1 MPLNEQQKAAVEYLE
16 GPLLVLAGPGTG
28 KTQLL
33 SAKVAYILEHT
44 DANPENILCLTFTD
58 AGAENMRDRLQ
69 TMIGKAALDV
79 NIHTYHAFGANLL
92 ERYKNYAETLDRKL
106 DAPID
111 QTAQYKIIADIQ
123 KSLPVTDILKT
134 SNTKDII
141 DTISSAKSAR
151 LTARDLQKIA
161 TQNTEDSQAISAEVS
176 PIFVAAPSRMKF
188 DQALEEVYQPVLD
201 ILVKYTSPEPIAGN
215 IERIANTMLR
225 ELNQALEE
233 VKNTDPG
240 VTATGKPKQPSVQPL
255 SAWKKKHIEIFDAGD
270 RKHPV
275 TAYRLADTIANKKL
289 FSLAHIMEKYDQYLG
304 ASGLFDFDDMIE
316 YAIHYLKTDRG
327 FRLSLSELFQYILL
341 DEFQDT
347 NPSQF
352 ELIKLLTDYEKPVVM
367 AVGDDDQAIYEFQ
380 GANASNLMD
389 FQQHYNAKVITLI
402 NNYRSI
408 GAVLEFSKHIADQIT
423 DSFAKN
429 YEQID
434 KTLHSMKDEWSDKP
448 KNPEIER
455 HEFSCPEAEYYW
467 IAEKIRGL
475 VDAGEDPSEIA
486 ILAPKHK
493 NIVPILPYLKAKN
506 LEVTYEKRD
515 NLLQDDKIRPL
526 ITIARFVQELAEGKK
541 PAHRLLE
548 ILSYDFWGIPAGIVI
563 ETIEASRTSSKSTL
577 SYLSGSGDER
587 LEALADFFA
596 NLAAASTT
604 APLELWLDY
613 LTGAA
618 PLKDFASPFLNYY
631 DKHATAFEKLEFYEN
646 LATFRQTILTHAK
659 SLNPSETPQTP
670 RLKDFIVTLDDYE
683 AAGSEIMR
691 ISTYRDDSRAI
702 QVMTAFKS
710 KGLEFKHVFLTS
722 IDDSAWGKA
731 KGNNNLLALPKN
743 LVSIRHTGVSDDEKL
758 RVLFVAITRAKESL
772 YLTGSRFAP
781 NGKEIRR
788 LAYLAEDSR
797 DSVSQESPYLPT
809 ADKAV
814 HLHDGDLDPSQ
825 KIETKR
831 LGWISVYQNI
841 EPSKIEPLL
850 RARLENYRLT
860 ASDLTAFI
868 DLTYAGPQA
877 VYQRKVLRAPDE
889 PATRSLCYGTLIHS
903 VFEQVTSQN
912 IDDAA
917 ALELFQSAV
926 PRTALPPED
935 QQELLDQGAHD
946 LRIAL
951 AEFSDILRHPN
962 ARAEANLSPE
972 KLNFDGVPL
981 TGKIDHINLDAAAKT
996 IEIYDFKTGTFHD
1009 GKWDSRP
1016 ALYKYRL
1023 QLGFY
1028 KLLLNLS
1035 PTYSKYKVTRGHILF
1050 VTPDADEK
1058 VHDKAYEYNDADDA
1072 ELKSLAKAVYAQIKS
1087 LDFVKNPDLFLPA
1100 DKDNTMKDIRAFVE
1114 LLTSTVAEGGPN

>member
-1 MPLNEQQKAAVEYLE
+1 MPLNKQQEAAVGYLE

-33 SAKVAYILEHT
+33 SAKVAYILEYT

-69 TMIGKAALDV
+69 TMIGKSALDV

-92 ERYKNYAETLDRKL
+92 ERYKNYAETIDRKL

-123 KSLPVTDILKT
+123 KSLPATDILRN
-134 SNTKDII
+134 SGTKDII

-151 LTARDLQKIA
+151 LTAHDLQKIA
-161 TQNTEDSQAISAEVS
+161 TQNTEDSQAISAEIS
-176 PIFVAAPSRMKF
+176 PIFLGAPTRMKF
-188 DQALEEVYQPVLD
+188 DQALAEVYQPVLE
-201 ILVKYTSPEPIAGN
+201 ILAKYTSPEPIVGN
-215 IERIANTMLR
+215 IERIANTMTR
-225 ELNQALEE
+225 ELNQTIETLTT
-233 VKNTDPG
+233 TDPG

-255 SAWKKKHIEIFDAGD
+255 SAWKKKYIEVYDAGD
-270 RKHPV
+270 HKHPE
-275 TAYRLADTIANKKL
+275 TAYRLYDTIANKKL
-289 FSLAHIMEKYDQYLG
+289 FSLAHIMEKYDQYLS
-304 ASGLFDFDDMIE
+304 ANGLFDFDDMIE

-352 ELIKLLTDYEKPVVM
+352 ELIKLLTDYEKPIIM

-389 FQQHYNAKVITLI
+389 FQQHYGAEVITLI

-429 YEQID
+429 YEQVD
-434 KTLHSMKDEWSDKP
+434 KTLHSMQDEWNGAP
-448 KNPEIER
+448 KTPEIER
-455 HEFSCPEAEYYW
+455 HEFSCSEAEYYW
-467 IAEKIRGL
+467 IADKIRSL
-475 VDAGEDPSEIA
+475 VDAGEDPNEIA

-493 NIVPILPYLKAKN
+493 NIAPILPYLKAKN
-506 LEVTYEKRD
+506 IDVTYEKRD
-515 NLLQDDKIRPL
+515 NLLQDDKICPL
-526 ITIARFVQELAEGKK
+526 LIVARFVQELADGKK

-548 ILSYDFWGIPAGIVI
+548 ILSYDFWQIPASTVI
-563 ETIEASRTSSKSTL
+563 ATVESSRMTNKPTL
-577 SYLSGSGDER
+577 SYLSGDEK
-587 LEALADFFA
+587 LETLAEFFA
-596 NLAAASTT
+596 NLVTASTT
-604 APLELWLDY
+604 VPLELWLDY

-618 PLKDFASPFLNYY
+618 PLNGFTSPFLSYH
-631 DKHATAFEKLEFYEN
+631 DQHASAFEKLEFYEN
-646 LATFRQTILTHAK
+646 LATFRQTILAHAK
-659 SLNPSETPQTP
+659 SLNPNQKDFAPK
-670 RLKDFIVTLDDYE
+670 LKDLIATLDDYE
-683 AAGSEIMR
+683 AAEAEIMR
-691 ISTYRDDSRAI
+691 ISTYRDNAKAI

-722 IDDSAWGKA
+722 VDDTAWGKA

-758 RVLFVAITRAKESL
+758 RVLFVAITRAKQSL
-772 YLTGSRFAP
+772 YLTNARLSES
-781 NGKEIRR
+781 GKEIHR
-788 LAYLAEDSR
+788 LAYLEEDSR
-797 DSVSQESPYLPT
+797 ESVAGISPYLPT
-809 ADKAV
+809 EDKTIQ
-814 HLHDGDLDPSQ
+814 LHDGDLSPEQ

-831 LGWISVYQNI
+831 LGWIAAYQTI
-841 EPSKIEPLL
+841 EPAKIEPLL
-850 RARLENYRLT
+850 KARLENYRLT
-860 ASDLTAFI
+860 ASDLTTFI

-877 VYQRKVLRAPDE
+877 LYQRKVLRAPDE
-889 PATRSLCYGTLIHS
+889 PASRALCYGTLIHS
-903 VFEQVTSQN
+903 VFEQITSQK

-917 ALELFQSAV
+917 ALELFQSSV
-926 PRTALPPED
+926 PRTALASDE
-935 QQELLDQGAHD
+935 QQVLLEQGAHD
-946 LRIAL
+946 LKIAL

-972 KLNFDGVPL
+972 KLSFEGVPL
-981 TGKIDHINLDAAAKT
+981 TGKIDHINLDEATKT
-996 IEIYDFKTGTFHD
+996 IEVYDFKTGTFRD
-1009 GKWDSRP
+1009 GKWDSHP
-1016 ALYKYRL
+1016 SLYKYRL

-1050 VTPDADEK
+1050 VTPDNDEK
-1058 VHDKAYEYNDADDA
+1058 VHDKVYEYNDADDA
-1072 ELKSLAKAVYAQIKS
+1072 ELKNLIRAVYTQIKS
-1087 LDFVKNPDLFLPA
+1087 LNFVKNPELFIPA
-1100 DKDNTMKDIRAFVE
+1100 DKNNTMKQIRPFVD
-1114 LLTSTVAEGGPN
+1114 LLLSMVEE

>member
-1 MPLNEQQKAAVEYLE
+1 MPLNKQQKAAVEYLE

-69 TMIGKAALDV
+69 TMIGKSALDV

-123 KSLPVTDILKT
+123 KSLPAADILRN

-151 LTARDLQKIA
+151 LTAHDLQKIA
-161 TQNTEDSQAISAEVS
+161 TQNTEDSQAISAEIS
-176 PIFVAAPSRMKF
+176 PIFLDAPTRMKF
-188 DQALEEVYQPVLD
+188 DQALAEVYQPVLE
-201 ILVKYTSPEPIAGN
+201 ILAKYTSPEPIAGN
-215 IERIANTMLR
+215 IERIANTMTR
-225 ELNQALEE
+225 ELNQIIETLTT
-233 VKNTDPG
+233 TDPG

-255 SAWKKKHIEIFDAGD
+255 SAWKKKYIEVYDAGD
-270 RKHPV
+270 RKHPAP
-275 TAYRLADTIANKKL
+275 AYRLSDTIANKKL
-289 FSLAHIMEKYDQYLG
+289 FSLAHIMEKYDQYLS
-304 ASGLFDFDDMIE
+304 ANGLFDFNDMIE
-316 YAIHYLKTDRG
+316 YAIHYLKIDRG

-352 ELIKLLTDYEKPVVM
+352 ELIKLLTDYEKPIIM

-389 FQQHYNAKVITLI
+389 FQQHYQSEIINLV

-429 YEQID
+429 YTEID
-434 KTLHSMKDEWSDKP
+434 KTLHSMKDEWDGAPES
-448 KNPEIER
+448 PEIER
-455 HEFSCPEAEYYW
+455 HEFPCSEAEYYW
-467 IAEKIRGL
+467 IADKIRNL
-475 VDAGEDPSEIA
+475 IDAGEDPNEIA

-506 LEVTYEKRD
+506 IDVTYEKRD

-526 ITIARFVQELAEGKK
+526 LTIARFVQELADGKK

-548 ILSYDFWGIPAGIVI
+548 ILSYDFWQIPASTVI
-563 ETIEASRTSSKSTL
+563 STIEASRMTNKPTL
-577 SYLSGSGDER
+577 NYLSGDEK
-587 LEALADFFA
+587 LETLAEFFA
-596 NLAAASTT
+596 NLATASTT

-618 PLKDFASPFLNYY
+618 PLNGFTSPFLAYY
-631 DKHATAFEKLEFYEN
+631 DQHASEFEKLEFYEN

-659 SLNPSETPQTP
+659 SLNPNQKDLNTPK
-670 RLKDFIVTLDDYE
+670 LKDLIATLDDYE
-683 AAGSEIMR
+683 AAEAEIMR
-691 ISTYRDDSRAI
+691 ISTYRDNAKSI

-710 KGLEFKHVFLTS
+710 KGLEFKYVFLTS
-722 IDDSAWGKA
+722 VDDSAWGKA

-758 RVLFVAITRAKESL
+758 RVLFVAITRAKQSL
-772 YLTGSRFAP
+772 YLTNARFSES
-781 NGKEIRR
+781 GKEIHR
-788 LAYLAEDSR
+788 LAYLNEESR
-797 DSVSQESPYLPT
+797 ESVAQTSPFLPANNQAIRIHT
-809 ADKAV
+809 D
-814 HLHDGDLDPSQ
+814 DLSLSQ

-831 LGWISVYQNI
+831 LGWISAYQTI
-841 EPSKIEPLL
+841 EPAKIEPLL
-850 RARLENYRLT
+850 KARLENYRLT
-860 ASDLTAFI
+860 ASDLTTFL
-868 DLTYAGPQA
+868 DLVYSGPQA
-877 VYQRKVLRAPDE
+877 LYQRKVLRAPDE
-889 PATRSLCYGTLIHS
+889 PASRALCYGTLIHS

-912 IDDAA
+912 IDDTA
-917 ALELFQSAV
+917 ALALFEKTV
-926 PRTALPPED
+926 PNTALPSDE
-935 QQELLDQGAHD
+935 QQTLLEQGARD
-946 LRIAL
+946 LKIAL
-951 AEFSDILRHPN
+951 ADFSDILRHPN

-972 KLNFDGVPL
+972 KLNLDGVPL
-981 TGKIDHINLDAAAKT
+981 TGKIDHINLDEATKT
-996 IEIYDFKTGTFHD
+996 IEVYDFKTGTFHD
-1009 GKWDSRP
+1009 GKWDSHP
-1016 ALYKYRL
+1016 SLYKYRL

-1050 VTPDADEK
+1050 VTPDNDEK
-1058 VHDKAYEYNDADDA
+1058 VYDKVYEYNDADDL
-1072 ELKSLAKAVYAQIKS
+1072 ELKNLIRAVYAQIKS
-1087 LDFVKNPDLFLPA
+1087 LDFVKNPELFLPA
-1100 DKDNTMKDIRAFVE
+1100 DKNNTMKQIRAFAD
-1114 LLTSTVAEGGPN
+1114 LLLSTVEE